1 MDRAVTVSTEGGVR
15 RLTLSRPERYNT
27 ITPRLRDELRSAL
40 LDAAAEDEVR
50 VILLDAEGPAF
61 CAGYELG
68 SSTAAQAGE
77 NQRHRV
83 WDSEA
88 DLRMIG
94 SYAETWSLLHT
105 IPKPT
110 LASVSGWCLAGGTN
124 MVLHADIIIAAESAR
139 FGYPPMRVW
148 GIPEAPWIWIARLGV
163 QRARRY
169 LLTGDELTGAEAAE
183 FGLALEC
190 VPDTE
195 LAGTSTALA
204 RRIARLPLNQLRMIT
219 TSINQ
224 TVRHMYDPETSRLIG
239 SLFDGVARH
248 TQEGMDFVARA
259 ADVGFREAV
268 RERDRPFGD
277 YGERNRPAN
286 DAGTEDDVRN

>member
-1 MDRAVTVSTEGGVR
+1 MGDDMDRAVTESTEGGVR
-15 RLTLSRPERYNT
+15 RLTLSRPDRYNT

-40 LDAAAEDEVR
+40 LDAAADDGVK

-77 NQRHRV
+77 NDRRERR

-169 LLTGDELTGAEAAE
+169 LLTGDEITGPEAAE
-183 FGLALEC
+183 FGLALQC
-190 VPDTE
+190 VPDAD
-195 LAGTSTALA
+195 LAETTTALA
-204 RRIARLPLNQLRMIT
+204 RRMARLPLNQLRMIT
-219 TSINQ
+219 ISINQ

-259 ADVGFREAV
+259 SEVGFREAV

-277 YGERNRPAN
+277 YGERADR
-286 DAGTEDDVRN
+286 

>member
-195 LAGTSTALA
+195 LAGISTALA
-204 RRIARLPLNQLRMIT
+204 QRIARLPLNQLRMIT